1 MGLQCQPALMICD
14 CQLLIQR
21 LAGARTHVQGRALI
35 PPVPRRA
42 TAVLAIF
49 ALACSATAAREVSRS
64 VIGIASYYGRT
75 HQGHRMAN
83 GHRYDRRKLT
93 GACRRFPL
101 GSVVRVTNLKN
112 RRSVVVEITD
122 RGPYIKHR
130 VIDLSEAAARSL
142 GLFHRGVGT
151 VRIVR
156 IR

>member
-1 MGLQCQPALMICD
+1 MISKSHLLRTPLTKRVTAL
-14 CQLLIQR
+14 
-21 LAGARTHVQGRALI
+21 
-35 PPVPRRA
+35 
-42 TAVLAIF
+42 LAIF
-49 ALACSATAAREVSRS
+49 ALTCSATAREVSRP
-64 VIGIASYYGRT
+64 VTGIASYYGRT

-83 GHRYDRRKLT
+83 GHRFDRHKLT

-112 RRSVVVEITD
+112 HRSVVVEITD

-142 GLFHRGVGT
+142 GLYHRGVAM